1 ILLLHL
7 LNGNVSSKNID
18 IKLSHSIFALRKNFE
33 VIKFTRQVGYAKRE
47 MHGKLPA
54 DQDNFN
60 VGEKPKI
67 YTRSIL
73 PGVIYSF

>member
-47 MHGKLPA
+47 MHGNELRSRSPPLLSFRMLHALLPA
-54 DQDNFN
+54 
-60 VGEKPKI
+60 
-67 YTRSIL
+67 
-73 PGVIYSF
+73 